1 VKEKDMQSFMT
12 LKRAAN
18 RDLAEQM
25 AAVTATLC
33 AHEDEL
39 MRYLPIHG
47 WVDEVD
53 SAHPGEIR
61 LFDEQLLQVR
71 IKEIARGDAHL
82 LKAELAKARSLGA
95 RRRLA
100 SAPKESSIKDLARD
114 YPHFASVIE
123 LVKERVALSYV
134 MPRQVFSLPPLL
146 LTGPPGVGK
155 TAFAYALAESIKQPI
170 QRVDLASASAGFLLA
185 GSHETWH
192 TARHGAVWTLLQS
205 ENASGILILDE
216 IDKAGEGRFSVV
228 GCLYSLLES
237 KTARNFTDE
246 YIQVPVDAS
255 HLITV
260 ATCNDA
266 DVLEPALRSR
276 FQLINIP
283 TPTAEQMQAIARS
296 VFRQLR
302 QNRPWGS
309 VFQAD
314 LSDQVLIRLSG
325 YTPREVSQVLECAVG
340 RAAMQGRVHLR
351 PDDVPLTGSQDAG
364 SVRTFGAHRRRIGF
378 V

>member
-1 VKEKDMQSFMT
+1 MQSFMT

-134 MPRQVFSLPPLL
+134 MPGQVFSLPPLL

-216 IDKAGEGRFSVV
+216 IDKAGEGRFSASRYTQLTPSPRVL
-228 GCLYSLLES
+228 GRSASPAQRRRCPAGP
-237 KTARNFTDE
+237 ARAFWL
-246 YIQVPVDAS
+246 QAP
-255 HLITV
+255 H
-260 ATCNDA
+260 
-266 DVLEPALRSR
+266 RS
-276 FQLINIP
+276 FCP
-283 TPTAEQMQAIARS
+283 E
-296 VFRQLR
+296 
-302 QNRPWGS
+302 
-309 VFQAD
+309 
-314 LSDQVLIRLSG
+314 
-325 YTPREVSQVLECAVG
+325 TPR
-340 RAAMQGRVHLR
+340 
-351 PDDVPLTGSQDAG
+351 AG
-364 SVRTFGAHRRRIGF
+364 QSSG
-378 V
+378 